1 MTPPGWYPDPQDPSR
16 LRWWDGRAWTAQ
28 TAARPVAPPAP
39 AYQVPAYQATGHQVP
54 AYHPPAHQVPAYH
67 GPTPQVPRYQVPARQ
82 EPAYQVPTPQAPV
95 QQPPAPQQPAH
106 QAAAHQEPAYQPP
119 QMPSTPAPS
128 ESTRQEAADLEARIR
143 ALRDQ
148 HDELRRQIVETS
160 DAMLLQ
166 EVGLYKYSHPL
177 DTSDQYKAM
186 LDEIEAACK
195 QRIKDGSAVTSTKK
209 WAINGS
215 DKEGARMVADFSKL
229 ILRAYNN
236 EADNVVR
243 TLRPYSIDAAFAR
256 LDKLR
261 LSIAKLG
268 ASMKL
273 GITDEYHVLRVKEVQ
288 LTGDYQ
294 AKLADE
300 REAERDR
307 RARLREEKKARR
319 EFEAEQRRLEKEQ
332 THYANKAAALRANG
346 DTAGAAEAE
355 AQVAELGRAIQG
367 VVDRAANIRAGYV
380 YVISNVGAFG
390 QRVVKIGLTRRL
402 DPLDRVR
409 ELGGASVPF
418 RFDVHAMIFSDDAV
432 GLETAL
438 HHEFAARRVNM
449 VNARRE
455 FFYATVQEVKDMLHR
470 LRGSLLQYVDT
481 PEALEWHQSENLRR
495 GLNPAMDLDTSENFD
510 DDDDGDDDDDDGDD
524 DLTS

>member
-1 MTPPGWYPDPQDPSR
+1 VGHDVTPPGWYTDPHEPSR
-16 LRWWDGRAWTAQ
+16 LRWWDGVAWTAQ
-28 TAARPVAPPAP
+28 TAAHPVVPAVP
-39 AYQVPAYQATGHQVP
+39 SYQSPAYQA
-54 AYHPPAHQVPAYH
+54 
-67 GPTPQVPRYQVPARQ
+67 
-82 EPAYQVPTPQAPV
+82 PV
-95 QQPPAPQQPAH
+95 
-106 QAAAHQEPAYQPP
+106 YQPP
-119 QMPSTPAPS
+119 QMPFTPAPS
-128 ESTRQEAADLEARIR
+128 AAARQEAADLEAKIH
-143 ALRDQ
+143 ALHDQ
-148 HDELRRQIVETS
+148 YNELRRRVVETN
-160 DAMLLQ
+160 DVMLLQ

-195 QRIKDGSAVTSTKK
+195 QRIKDGGAVTATKK

-215 DKEGARMVADFSKL
+215 DKEGAKMVADFSKL

-243 TLRPYSIDAAFAR
+243 TLRPYSVDAALAR

-261 LSIAKLG
+261 SSIAKLG

-273 GITDEYHVLRVKEVQ
+273 GITDQYHVLRVKEVQ

-294 AKLADE
+294 AKLAEE

-319 EFEAEQRRLEKEQ
+319 EFEAEQRRLEKERA
-332 THYANKAAALRANG
+332 HYENKAAALLANG
-346 DTAGAAEAE
+346 DTAGAAEA
-355 AQVAELGRAIQG
+355 QSHVAEIQRAIQG
-367 VVDRAANIRAGYV
+367 VIDRAANIRAGYV
-380 YVISNVGAFG
+380 YVISNIGAFG

-402 DPLDRVR
+402 DPLERVR

-418 RFDVHAMIFSDDAV
+418 RFDVHAIIFSDDAV
-432 GLETAL
+432 GLETTL
-438 HHEFAARRVNM
+438 HHEFAAKRVNM

-455 FFYATVQEVKDMLHR
+455 FFYATAQEVKDTLHR

-481 PEALEWHQSENLRR
+481 PEALEWHQSENMRR
-495 GLNPAMDLDTSENFD
+495 GLNPIFNVDAAAND
-510 DDDDGDDDDDDGDD
+510 DNDDDDDDDGDNHD
-524 DLTS
+524 DDEADEGFA

>member
-1 MTPPGWYPDPQDPSR
+1 MTPPGWYDDPQDPSR
-16 LRWWDGRAWTAQ
+16 LRWWNGTTWTAQ
-28 TAARPVAPPAP
+28 TVPRPATPATP
-39 AYQVPAYQATGHQVP
+39 AYRT
-54 AYHPPAHQVPAYH
+54 PAHQVPMH
-67 GPTPQVPRYQVPARQ
+67 QT
-82 EPAYQVPTPQAPV
+82 PAYQR
-95 QQPPAPQQPAH
+95 PAH
-106 QAAAHQEPAYQPP
+106 QTPSTPAAANQAPAYQPP
-119 QMPSTPAPS
+119 EMPSTPAPS
-128 ESTRQEAADLEARIR
+128 EAARSEAADLEAKIHS
-143 ALRDQ
+143 LREQ
-148 HDELRRQIVETS
+148 YNELRRQIVETS
-160 DAMLLQ
+160 DVMLLQ

-195 QRIKDGSAVTSTKK
+195 QRIKDGGAVTSTKK

-243 TLRPYSIDAAFAR
+243 TLRPYSVEAALAR

-261 LSIAKLG
+261 TSIAKLG

-300 REAERDR
+300 RETERDR
-307 RARLREEKKARR
+307 RARLREEKKAQR

-332 THYANKAAALRANG
+332 AHYANKAAALLANG
-346 DTAGAAEAE
+346 DTAGATEAQ
-355 AQVAELGRAIQG
+355 AQVAELQRAIQG
-367 VVDRAANIRAGYV
+367 VLDRAANIRAGYV
-380 YVISNVGAFG
+380 YVISNIGAFG
-390 QRVVKIGLTRRL
+390 QGVVKIGLTRRL
-402 DPLDRVR
+402 EPRERVR

-418 RFDVHAMIFSDDAV
+418 RFDVHALIFSDDAV

-438 HHEFAARRVNM
+438 HHEFAAKRVNM

-455 FFYATVQEVKDMLHR
+455 FFYATVQEVKETLHR
-470 LRGSLLQYVDT
+470 LRGSLLQYFDT
-481 PEALEWHQSENLRR
+481 PEALEWHQSENIRR
-495 GLNPAMDLDTSENFD
+495 GLPPGLTADASEEDFND
-510 DDDDGDDDDDDGDD
+510 DDDEDDEGDD
-524 DLTS
+524 LA